1 MEITVEEAIKYLE
14 SEYECAKCILLNK
27 KGSCSDECVKV
38 KNGELESQED
48 REKLLESYEMA
59 LKLLK
64 HAEWIEKVEIRDA
77 TVEEHNSV
85 KLYIDK
91 MGKHVA
97 NFYDFIEEVAK
108 DE

>member
-48 REKLLESYEMA
+48 REKLITSYEMA
-59 LKLLK
+59 LRILRNGW
-64 HAEWIEKVEIRDA
+64 AYKVEIKDWLSSFNTNSA
-77 TVEEHNSV
+77 TACFTAVQQLKNRGEKE
-85 KLYIDK
+85 
-91 MGKHVA
+91 
-97 NFYDFIEEVAK
+97 YD
-108 DE
+108 